1 MVTSKYGS
9 IYDYL
14 GILAPALARTKCLLS
29 ATNKAV
35 HPTPEYFQQ
44 KFSDPEK
51 PSMEVKSRV
60 PHDSK
65 TTRTKKIG
73 WESAEKFNF
82 EFFPQDFFMEHS

>member
-1 MVTSKYGS
+1 MLENWKELDNRTLEKSE
-9 IYDYL
+9 
-14 GILAPALARTKCLLS
+14 GIVKLE
-29 ATNKAV
+29 
-35 HPTPEYFQQ
+35 HPTPEYFQR

-82 EFFPQDFFMEHS
+82 EFFPQDFFMEHSQNTVCFYHD